1 MSTLSKDQDDPL
13 SDLFPAFFPQALRE
27 AARLLEI
34 RRDDTLFR
42 LGDRVCAVYQV
53 IRGEVR
59 MLRYAPNGSEI
70 FLHRARRGEYF
81 AEASLSSERYHCN
94 AVCVKPGRV
103 LMLPVEVLRTCLLEN
118 SDFALRWVLTL
129 ARNLRTLRARF
140 ERLSLKGAQERVL
153 HYLVTERGED
163 GTVVLDQPIKAWA
176 ADLGVAHETLYRTLA
191 EMESRGLLERQG
203 RTLRLRGDSAE

>member
-1 MSTLSKDQDDPL
+1 MGGLSNDEDDPV
-13 SDLFPAFFPQALRE
+13 SDLFPTYFPQALRE
-27 AARLLEI
+27 AARLLETQK
-34 RRDDTLFR
+34 DDTLFR
-42 LGDRVCAVYQV
+42 LGDPVCAVYQV
-53 IRGEVR
+53 ISGEVR

-70 FLHRARRGEYF
+70 VLHRARRGEYF
-81 AEASLSSERYHCN
+81 AEASLSSERYHCS

-118 SDFALRWVLTL
+118 QDFALSWVLTL

-153 HYLVTERGED
+153 HYLVTEGGES
-163 GTVVLDQPIKAWA
+163 GTVVLDQPIQTWA
-176 ADLGVAHETLYRTLA
+176 AELGMTHETLYRTLA

-203 RTLRLRGDSAE
+203 RTLRLCNGSAE